1 MNAIARTLERPAPR
15 PPEWRALS
23 EELRDLYD
31 EIADLLDRDCI
42 EALPGY
48 FVEECLYQ
56 VISREN
62 HDQGLPAA
70 TLYCDG
76 ARMLRDRVLAI
87 INATPGLTQGEGAE
101 IGSVAFLTAVAS
113 GSDRMLRDRVLALRE
128 TQVYGP
134 RHWRHFVSGARVLQV
149 EDGVIHATANVMV
162 TEAMSDAVPTILLV
176 GRYNDRLVRRD
187 GRLWFVER
195 SVIYDNYRV
204 VRSLIAPV

>member
-76 ARMLRDRVLAI
+76 ARMLRDRVLA
-87 INATPGLTQGEGAE
+87 
-101 IGSVAFLTAVAS
+101 
-113 GSDRMLRDRVLALRE
+113 LRE

-162 TEAMSDAVPTILLV
+162 TEAMSDAEPTILLV